1 MKVALIFPG
10 QGVQKVGMG
19 EEFIHQFPSAQK
31 VFDEASTILNK
42 DMTDLV
48 LNGPKDVLNITS
60 NTQPA
65 IVTTTMAMLAVF
77 RERFS
82 MCHGTVGLS
91 LGEYSSLI
99 ASGALSLEEALPLVE
114 RRGELMLNAVPEGKG
129 GMAAVIGYNRS
140 KLVNVCK
147 VVRDSGSYVAPAN
160 FNSLQQIVI
169 SGEKEGVLKAGQ
181 ILAEDG
187 ARVIPLNVAAPFHTP
202 LLEKASIGLGKLL
215 QKVDIKEP
223 TIPLYFNA
231 IGGRESDP
239 ESIKTLLTKQ
249 VMSPVLWVDTMEA
262 MLKDG
267 YDTFIEIGPGKTLA
281 GFLKK
286 MPYEYTVHNVNNI
299 KTLEKTLEKIRG

>member
-10 QGVQKVGMG
+10 QGVQQVGMG
-19 EEFIHQFPSAQK
+19 EDFIHAFPSAKK
-31 VFDEASTILNK
+31 VFDEASAILNK
-42 DMTDLV
+42 DMTALV
-48 LNGPKDVLNITS
+48 LKGPEDVLNITS

-77 RERFS
+77 RAHFS
-82 MCHGTVGLS
+82 KCDGTAGLS

-99 ASGALSLEEALPLVE
+99 AGGALSLEEALPLVE
-114 RRGELMLNAVPEGKG
+114 RRGELMLNAVPDGQG
-129 GMAAVIGYNRS
+129 GMAAVIGYDRNQ
-140 KLVNVCK
+140 LVEICK
-147 VVRDSGSYVAPAN
+147 NIREDGNYVAPAN

-169 SGEKEGVLKAGQ
+169 SGEKEGVLKASK
-181 ILAEDG
+181 LLSADG

-202 LLEKASIGLGKLL
+202 LLEKASLGLGELL
-215 QKVDIKEP
+215 QNVNIKKP
-223 TIPLYFNA
+223 SVPLYFNA
-231 IGGRESDP
+231 TGSRESNPDT
-239 ESIKTLLTKQ
+239 IKTLLTRQ
-249 VMSPVLWVDTMEA
+249 VMSPVFWVDTMEA

-299 KTLEKTLEKIRG
+299 KTLEKTVEKIGG

>member
-10 QGVQKVGMG
+10 QGVQQVGMG
-19 EEFIHQFPSAQK
+19 KEFIYQFSSAQK

-48 LNGPKDVLNITS
+48 LNGPEDVLNITS

-65 IVTTTMAMLAVF
+65 IVTITMAMLAVF

-82 MCHGTVGLS
+82 MCHGTAGLS

-114 RRGELMLNAVPEGKG
+114 RRGKLMLNAVPEGKG

-140 KLVNVCK
+140 KLVDVCK

-169 SGEKEGVLKAGQ
+169 SGEKEGVLKASQ
-181 ILAEDG
+181 ILTEDG

-202 LLEKASIGLGKLL
+202 LLEKASIGLGELL

-239 ESIKTLLTKQ
+239 EAIKTLLTKQ
-249 VMSPVLWVDTMEA
+249 VMSFILWVDTMEA

-299 KTLEKTLEKIRG
+299 KTLEKTLEKIGG